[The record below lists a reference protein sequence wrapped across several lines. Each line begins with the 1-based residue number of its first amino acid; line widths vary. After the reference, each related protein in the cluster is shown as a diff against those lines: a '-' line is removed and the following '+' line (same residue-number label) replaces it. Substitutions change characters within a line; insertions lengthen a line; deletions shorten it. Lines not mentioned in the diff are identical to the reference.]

1 MRKGERLGLI
11 IGLTVV
17 GLGVG
22 GAVVWQIGGDKGALP
37 PRASAAALSELG
49 VFEQPGVWKQIGR
62 YEYPENNRTMHFTA
76 TDHSYWTLGGRAL
89 MQETEYVVDD
99 GEDHELTI
107 KGWNTTS
114 KKHTYTLITDTGT
127 VLTYDGKWAGVDRTM
142 HWEITHPNTNSLRAN
157 INFREIIPRPNR
169 KRLLTEFRTFSKVFK
184 DVVVDCNRE
193 GDYAGPDE
201 TDYGKPIHEELEK
214 LGKLGEAGI
223 WGERQFF
230 KIGDDS
236 ETEMRIKGR
245 ARWAA
250 GGHFLVYEGVVTEG
264 DDVGAPLLWI
274 KTYDSL
280 VKVYRYAYFSASGA
294 VDHYVGRWD
303 PKKNKMVWRCQHLNS
318 SPSEMSS
325 VIEETFAQPGYK
337 TWTFKVREFGKIV
350 VEGRGD
356 SRRMDL

>member
-17 GLGVG
+17 GLGGG
-22 GAVVWQIGGDKGALP
+22 GAVVWQIGEGSDELP
-37 PRASAAALSELG
+37 PRASTAALSELG
-49 VFEQPGVWKQIGR
+49 VFEHPGVWEQTGR
-62 YEYPENNRTMHFTA
+62 YNYPEANRTMHFTA

-89 MQETEYVVDD
+89 MQETEYVVED

-107 KGWNTTS
+107 KGWNATS
-114 KKHTYTLITDTGT
+114 KKYTYTLVTDTGR
-127 VLTYDGKWAGVDRTM
+127 VVAYDGQWESMDRTM
-142 HWEITHPNTNSLRAN
+142 RWEIMHPTTNSLKMRV
-157 INFREIIPRPNR
+157 NFREVVPRPDR
-169 KRLLTEFRTFSKVFK
+169 KRLLTEYRTFATVLK

-193 GDYAGPDE
+193 GDYPGPDE
-201 TDYGKPIHEELEK
+201 ADYGAPIRKELR
-214 LGKLGEAGI
+214 LLGEAGV
-223 WGERQFF
+223 WSERHFF
-230 KIGDDS
+230 KSGEDG

-250 GGHFLVYEGVVTEG
+250 GGHCLVYEGVVTQG

-274 KTYDSL
+274 KTYDSV
-280 VKVYRYAYFSASGA
+280 VKVYRYAYFSTSGA

-303 PKKNKMVWRCQHLNS
+303 PEKKKMVWRCQHLNS

-325 VIEETFAQPGYK
+325 VIEETFAQSGYK

>member
-22 GAVVWQIGGDKGALP
+22 GAVVWQIGGDPDALP
-37 PRASAAALSELG
+37 PRASSSVLPELG
-49 VFEQPGVWKQIGR
+49 VFEQPGVWKQTGR
-62 YEYPENNRTMHFTA
+62 YKYPEANRTMDFTA
-76 TDHSYWTLGGRAL
+76 TDRSYWTLGGRAL

-114 KKHTYTLITDTGT
+114 RKHTYTLVTDTGR
-127 VLTYDGKWAGVDRTM
+127 VVAYDGEWEAMDRTM
-142 HWEITHPNTNSLRAN
+142 RWEIMHPTTNSLKMSV
-157 INFREIIPRPNR
+157 NFREVVPRPDR
-169 KRLLTEFRTFSKVFK
+169 KRLLTEFRTFATVLK
-184 DVVVDCNRE
+184 DVAVDCIRE
-193 GDYAGPDE
+193 GDYPGPDE
-201 TDYGKPIHEELEK
+201 ADYGRPIREELQ
-214 LGKLGEAGI
+214 LLGEAGT
-223 WGERQFF
+223 WSERQFF
-230 KIGDDS
+230 KSGDDS

-250 GGHFLVYEGVVTEG
+250 GGHCLVYEGVATEG
-264 DDVGAPLLWI
+264 DDVGSPLLWV
-274 KTYDSL
+274 KTYDSQI
-280 VKVYRYAYFSASGA
+280 KVYRYAYFSAGGA

-303 PKKNKMVWRCQHLNS
+303 PEKKKMVWRCQHLNS

-356 SRRMDL
+356 SRRIDL